1 MFLKLLSAAV
11 RRMVSGDPGAVWKE
25 KALQKLFKTLNE

>member
-11 RRMVSGDPGAVWKE
+11 RWMVSGDAGAVWEE
-25 KALQKLFKTLNE
+25 KALQKLFKTMNE